1 MLLSTLQSRKLFSH
15 FIGSHSHADTIL
27 SIPILLYT
35 ILVHNTE
42 KPQHSLVRVWCLNPK
57 SMHDVYVHY
66 LQSVV
71 IALMHI
77 AMVIYFL

>member
-1 MLLSTLQSRKLFSH
+1 MLTP
-15 FIGSHSHADTIL
+15 L

-57 SMHDVYVHY
+57 SMHDVYVHD

-71 IALMHI
+71 IALVHI

>member
-1 MLLSTLQSRKLFSH
+1 MKSSRLPPRFSVEEP
-15 FIGSHSHADTIL
+15 GYEA
-27 SIPILLYT
+27 T

-57 SMHDVYVHY
+57 SMHDVYVHD

-71 IALMHI
+71 IALVHI
-77 AMVIYFL
+77 VMVIYFL